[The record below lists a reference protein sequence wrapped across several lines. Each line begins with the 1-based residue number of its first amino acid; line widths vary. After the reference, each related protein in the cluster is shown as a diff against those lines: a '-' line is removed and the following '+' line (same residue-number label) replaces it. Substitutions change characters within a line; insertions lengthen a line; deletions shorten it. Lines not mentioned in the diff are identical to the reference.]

1 MASPLTPPSEDDQAA
16 ALVLRAPDAPEVVEV
31 DDAPGM
37 VPVPAE
43 RQVEIQRQA
52 REFVADLAN
61 LDPRSPAFTE
71 KVDGISSIAGK
82 EMTASGGFSSR
93 MLDRSSTSVAGAKR
107 SGNNAQAAVAGTLG
121 QLRSTVEDLT
131 PNQAD
136 LGVGRKILGF
146 IPGGNKL
153 AKYFQKYESA
163 QTQLDAII
171 KSLMSG
177 QDELMKDNASLA
189 AEKVQ
194 LWETMQSL
202 SEYATFAK
210 ALDAATVEKIDSF
223 KTTGRMEEAQKLEAD
238 VLFPVRQRH
247 QDILTQLAVS
257 VQAYLAMDLIRKN
270 NLELIKGVDRAR
282 TTTIAALRTAVVVA
296 QALAN
301 QKMVLDQ
308 IDAINTTTNNMILKT
323 SEMLR
328 DQTTRIQEQASTS
341 GVSVETL
348 QKAFDNVF
356 ATMDAI
362 DTFRSTAANN
372 MQGTVTALEQG
383 IQKAKPYLERSR
395 QSEGQE
401 VGTARQLGTSGTPGQ
416 IGTGR

>member
-1 MASPLTPPSEDDQAA
+1 MASPLTPPTDDES
-16 ALVLRAPDAPEVVEV
+16 ALVLRAPDAPEIVRA

-43 RQVEIQRQA
+43 RQSEIQAQA
-52 REFVADLAN
+52 RQFVAEVAD
-61 LDPRSPAFTE
+61 LDPRSPEFTT
-71 KVDGISSIAGK
+71 KVDGISALAGN
-82 EMTASGGFSSR
+82 EMKSSGDFSSR
-93 MLDRSSTSVAGAKR
+93 MLERSSSSVSGAKKTKD
-107 SGNNAQAAVAGTLG
+107 SAQIAVATTLG
-121 QLRSTVEDLT
+121 DLRSTVEDLT

-163 QTQLDAII
+163 QTQLDHII

-177 QDELMKDNASLA
+177 QDELLKDNASLA
-189 AEKVQ
+189 GEKVQ
-194 LWETMQSL
+194 LWETMQQL
-202 SEYATFAK
+202 SEYAIFAK
-210 ALDAATVEKIDSF
+210 ALDAATVEKIDSYR
-223 KTTGRMEEAQKLEAD
+223 TSGRIDEAQKLEAD
-238 VLFPVRQRH
+238 VLFPIRQRH

-257 VQAYLAMDLIRKN
+257 VQGYLAMDLIRKN

-282 TTTIAALRTAVVVA
+282 TTTIAALRTAVIVA

-328 DQTTRIQEQASTS
+328 DQTTRIHEQASSS

-356 ATMDAI
+356 ATMDSI
-362 DTFRSTAANN
+362 DSFRSQAAAN
-372 MQGTVTALEQG
+372 MQGTVSALEQG
-383 IQKAKPYLERSR
+383 IERSRPYLERSR
-395 QSEGQE
+395 QGEAAENSSPIG
-401 VGTARQLGTSGTPGQ
+401 SGRTPGQ
-416 IGTGR
+416 IGSGR

>member
-1 MASPLTPPSEDDQAA
+1 MSSPLTPPDASES
-16 ALVLRAPDAPEVVEV
+16 ALVLRAPDAPAIVQAEE
-31 DDAPGM
+31 APGM

-43 RQVEIQRQA
+43 RQQEIARQA
-52 REFVADLAN
+52 RDFVADVSA
-61 LDPRSPAFTE
+61 LDPRTPEFME
-71 KVDGISSIAGK
+71 KIEGISSLAGS
-82 EMTASGGFSSR
+82 EMVQSSGYSTR
-93 MLDRSSTSVAGAKR
+93 MLERSSTSVAGAKR
-107 SGNNAQAAVAGTLG
+107 SGNSAQITVANTLG
-121 QLRSTVEDLT
+121 DLRSTVEDLT
-131 PNQAD
+131 PNEAD

-171 KSLMSG
+171 KSLMAG
-177 QDELMKDNASLA
+177 QDELLKDNASLA
-189 AEKVQ
+189 GEKVQ

-202 SEYATFAK
+202 SEYAIFAK
-210 ALDAATVEKIDSF
+210 ALDAATVEKIDASRAS
-223 KTTGRMEEAQKLEAD
+223 GRIDEAQKLESD
-238 VLFPVRQRH
+238 VLFPIRQRH

-257 VQAYLAMDLIRKN
+257 VQGYLAMDLIRKN

-282 TTTIAALRTAVVVA
+282 TTTIAALRTAVIVA

-323 SEMLR
+323 SEMLK
-328 DQTTRIQEQASTS
+328 DQTVRIHEQAGNS
-341 GVSVETL
+341 GVSVDTL

-362 DTFRSTAANN
+362 DTFRATSAKN
-372 MQGTVTALEQG
+372 MEGTVSALEAG
-383 IQKAKPYLERSR
+383 LQKAKPYLERSQQGEQR
-395 QSEGQE
+395 EL
-401 VGTARQLGTSGTPGQ
+401 R
-416 IGTGR
+416 

>member
-1 MASPLTPPSEDDQAA
+1 MSSPLSPPDASET
-16 ALVLRAPDAPEVVEV
+16 ALVLKAPDAPDIVVA

-43 RQVEIQRQA
+43 RQREIAHQA
-52 REFVADLAN
+52 REFVADVSA
-61 LDPRSPAFTE
+61 LDPRTPEFTAKIE
-71 KVDGISSIAGK
+71 GISSLAGS
-82 EMTASGGFSSR
+82 EMVQSSGYSTR
-93 MLDRSSTSVAGAKR
+93 MLERSSTSVAGAKR
-107 SGNNAQAAVAGTLG
+107 TGNSAQITVANTLG
-121 QLRSTVEDLT
+121 ELRSTVEELT
-131 PNQAD
+131 PNAAD

-177 QDELMKDNASLA
+177 QDELLKDNAALA
-189 AEKVQ
+189 GEKMQ
-194 LWETMQSL
+194 LWETMQAL
-202 SEYATFAK
+202 SEYAVFAK
-210 ALDAATVEKIDSF
+210 ALDNATVEKIDASR
-223 KTTGRMEEAQKLEAD
+223 TSGRIDEAQKLEAD
-238 VLFPVRQRH
+238 VLFPIRQRH

-257 VQAYLAMDLIRKN
+257 VQGYLAMDLIRKN

-282 TTTIAALRTAVVVA
+282 TTTIAALRTAVIVA

-323 SEMLR
+323 SEMLK
-328 DQTTRIQEQASTS
+328 DQTVRIHEQASNS

-348 QKAFDNVF
+348 QTAFDNVF

-362 DTFRSTAANN
+362 DTFRAAAAKN
-372 MQGTVTALEQG
+372 MEGTVSALETG
-383 IQKAKPYLERSR
+383 LQKAKPYLERSK
-395 QSEGQE
+395 QGEQGQL
-401 VGTARQLGTSGTPGQ
+401 R
-416 IGTGR
+416 

>member
-1 MASPLTPPSEDDQAA
+1 MPGPLAPPEPSDPGQE
-16 ALVLRAPDAPEVVEV
+16 ALVLRPADAAETVVP

-37 VPVPAE
+37 VPVDPD
-43 RQVEIQRQA
+43 RQSQIAAQA
-52 REFVADLAN
+52 RDFVDEVAS

-71 KVDGISSIAGK
+71 KVDGITAIAST
-82 EMTASGGFSSR
+82 EISRSGGFSSR
-93 MLDRSSTSVAGAKR
+93 MLERSQSSVAGAKR
-107 SGNNAQAAVAGTLG
+107 SGDGAQVRVATTLG
-121 QLRSTVEDLT
+121 DLRSTVEDLT

-136 LGVGRKILGF
+136 LSTGRKILGM

-171 KSLMSG
+171 KSLMAG
-177 QDELMKDNASLA
+177 QDELRKDNATLA
-189 AEKVQ
+189 DEKVQ
-194 LWETMQSL
+194 LWETMQQL
-202 SEYATFAK
+202 SEYAVFAK
-210 ALDAATVEKIDSF
+210 ALDAATVSKIDSLRNG
-223 KTTGRMEEAQKLEAD
+223 GRVEEAQKLEAD

-257 VQAYLAMDLIRKN
+257 VQGYLAMDLIRKN
-270 NLELIKGVDRAR
+270 NTELIKGVERAR

-308 IDAINTTTNNMILKT
+308 IDAVNSTTNAMILQT

-328 DQTTRIQEQASTS
+328 DQTARIHQQATSS

-356 ATMDAI
+356 QTMDAI
-362 DTFRSTAANN
+362 DSFRSEAAQN
-372 MQGTVTALEQG
+372 MASTVTALESG
-383 IQKAKPYLERSR
+383 IQRAKPYLERAR
-395 QSEGQE
+395 QSDDDQ
-401 VGTARQLGTSGTPGQ
+401 RS
-416 IGTGR
+416 ISR

>member
-1 MASPLTPPSEDDQAA
+1 MSSPLSPPDASEL
-16 ALVLRAPDAPEVVEV
+16 ALVLKAPDAPDIVVA

-43 RQVEIQRQA
+43 RQQEIARQA
-52 REFVADLAN
+52 REFVADVSS
-61 LDPRSPAFTE
+61 LDPRTPEFSAKIE
-71 KVDGISSIAGK
+71 GISGLASA
-82 EMTASGGFSSR
+82 EMVQSSGYSTR
-93 MLDRSSTSVAGAKR
+93 MLERSSTSVAGAKR
-107 SGNNAQAAVAGTLG
+107 TGNSAQITVANTLG
-121 QLRSTVEDLT
+121 ELRSTVEDLT
-131 PNQAD
+131 PNDAD
-136 LGVGRKILGF
+136 LGMGRKILGF

-177 QDELMKDNASLA
+177 QDELLKDNASLA
-189 AEKVQ
+189 GEKVQ
-194 LWETMQSL
+194 LWETMQTL
-202 SEYATFAK
+202 SEYAVFAK
-210 ALDAATVEKIDSF
+210 ALDNATVEKIDASRSA
-223 KTTGRMEEAQKLEAD
+223 GRIDEAQKLEAD
-238 VLFPVRQRH
+238 VLFPIRQRH

-257 VQAYLAMDLIRKN
+257 VQGYLAMDLIRKN

-282 TTTIAALRTAVVVA
+282 TTTIAALRTAVIVA

-323 SEMLR
+323 SEMLK
-328 DQTTRIQEQASTS
+328 DQTVRIHEQASNS

-362 DTFRSTAANN
+362 DTFRAAAAKN
-372 MQGTVTALEQG
+372 MEGTVSALETG
-383 IQKAKPYLERSR
+383 LQKAKPYLERSKQGEQR
-395 QSEGQE
+395 EL
-401 VGTARQLGTSGTPGQ
+401 R
-416 IGTGR
+416 